1 MLPRGTTGPWV
12 EQTAESEQDS
22 ESKTPSAVTQRGK
35 TPSVTRGLLPSA
47 QRGQSPHHPGPRD
60 GGCVSHSVT
69 GRSLSVTDISERPH
83 LGTHSPPISGLP
95 LGVRLGRTSVVA
107 SLGMGTATAQSVP
120 WAALPCP
127 ALWGCH
133 PPLGQRHQAGI
144 RVCPEPPAAA
154 PSPGA
159 GSGVHPRARGAG
171 RSWNCPFP
179 ARTSRSRATRDP
191 VPRGDHGERG
201 DEQSHKFLFCHPG
214 AHGGTSRGWET
225 PGGKTGGESRGD
237 TSNLTPSRVAEGCTP
252 APRGPGSWGRCQ
264 GQCPE
269 EGAPGQLPGV

>member
-1 MLPRGTTGPWV
+1 M
-12 EQTAESEQDS
+12 
-22 ESKTPSAVTQRGK
+22 
-35 TPSVTRGLLPSA
+35 
-47 QRGQSPHHPGPRD
+47 
-60 GGCVSHSVT
+60 
-69 GRSLSVTDISERPH
+69 
-83 LGTHSPPISGLP
+83 
-95 LGVRLGRTSVVA
+95 GRTSVVA

-269 EGAPGQLPGV
+269 EGAPGQLPGGAV